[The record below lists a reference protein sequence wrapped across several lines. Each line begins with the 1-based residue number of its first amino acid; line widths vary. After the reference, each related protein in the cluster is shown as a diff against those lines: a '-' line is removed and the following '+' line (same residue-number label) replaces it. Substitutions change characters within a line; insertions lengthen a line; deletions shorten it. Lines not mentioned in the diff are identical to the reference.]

1 MLSEVVFGIGDIQE
15 KPIRS
20 RICRICL
27 TKGAGVV
34 GLVSFSDAKIS
45 INVNILQLNLDGHAT
60 FVYRCKCIII
70 LQCNS

>member
-15 KPIRS
+15 KQIRS
-20 RICRICL
+20 RICL
-27 TKGAGVV
+27 TKGGGGAV
-34 GLVSFSDAKIS
+34 GPGSFSDAKIS